1 MPAVLVQHWV
11 ARASFDACSGKV
23 VPRETGFGIL
33 AVTLSGENNLIM
45 EGFMSRRSHCHG
57 SVLRRTRTAAVA
69 LGLGA
74 GLVGGTAILAAT
86 PASAIPIPPSTSSC
100 TYNGSPVGFPAS
112 NTAGTPVT
120 VNCTGL
126 PPNTLLIV
134 AQTSPL
140 AGVISPSSA
149 ATREAD
155 LNTGVAVTTSA
166 TGTLSATIT
175 VTATGGS
182 PGFSALDKKAVCPP
196 TQAQVNAGLTNCVVT
211 VADLATTTG
220 LNFGNIIYPTQPTP
234 HRPTL
239 ALTPSHIGKGGGT
252 LTASD
257 KAGACPTP
265 VKARSRCWW
274 GAALTGAPNAAAGVP
289 GFTVPIHGKPASNTL
304 AASPAVYCS
313 QGATAAACAGLP
325 VGTLIGPHL
334 SGTIAYPRSGTVG
347 QHEVVALEP
356 NTTPDPGNGPSNTVR
371 ARAFVCVTSPSPTQC

>member
-1 MPAVLVQHWV
+1 MPL
-11 ARASFDACSGKV
+11 
-23 VPRETGFGIL
+23 
-33 AVTLSGENNLIM
+33 
-45 EGFMSRRSHCHG
+45 RSHCHG
-57 SVLRRTRTAAVA
+57 SVLRRARAVTGA
-69 LGLGA
+69 LALGA
-74 GLVGGTAILAAT
+74 GLLGGTAVLAA
-86 PASAIPIPPSTSSC
+86 PSASAIPIPPSTSSC
-100 TYNGSPVGFPAS
+100 TYNGSPLGFAAS
-112 NTAGTPVT
+112 NTTGTPVT
-120 VNCTGL
+120 VDCTGL

-149 ATREAD
+149 ATQEAD
-155 LNTGVAVTTSA
+155 LNTATAVTTSA

-220 LNFGNIIYPTQPTP
+220 LNFGNIIYGTQPSP

-239 ALTPSHIGKGGGT
+239 VLTPSQIGKAGGT

-289 GFTVPIHGKPASNTL
+289 GFTVPIHAKPASNTL
-304 AASPAVYCS
+304 AATPAVYCFK
-313 QGATAAACAGLP
+313 QATAAACAGLP

-334 SGTIAYPRSGTVG
+334 SGTITLPRLGPVLH
-347 QHEVVALEP
+347 QEVVALEP

-371 ARAFVCVTSPSPTQC
+371 AVTFVCVTSATHAC

>member
-1 MPAVLVQHWV
+1 
-11 ARASFDACSGKV
+11 
-23 VPRETGFGIL
+23 
-33 AVTLSGENNLIM
+33 
-45 EGFMSRRSHCHG
+45 MSRRSHCHG
-57 SVLRRTRTAAVA
+57 SVLRRARTVTGA
-69 LGLGA
+69 LVLGA
-74 GLVGGTAILAAT
+74 GLLGGTAIMAAT

-100 TYNGSPVGFPAS
+100 TYNGSPVAFGAS
-112 NTAGTPVT
+112 NTTGTPVT
-120 VNCTGL
+120 VSCTGL
-126 PPNTLLIV
+126 PANTLLIV

-149 ATREAD
+149 ATSEAD
-155 LNTGVAVTTSA
+155 LSTGTAVTTSA
-166 TGTLSATIT
+166 TGTLTATIT

-220 LNFGNIIYPTQPTP
+220 LNFGNIIYGTQPTP

-239 ALTPSHIGKGGGT
+239 ALTPSSIGRAGGT

-265 VKARSRCWW
+265 VKAKSRCWW

-289 GFTVPIHGKPASNTL
+289 GFITPIHSLPASNTL
-304 AASPAVYCS
+304 AATPAVYCFKS
-313 QGATAAACAGLP
+313 ATAPACAGLP

-334 SGTIAYPRSGTVG
+334 SGTITLPRLGPVDK
-347 QHEVVALEP
+347 QEVVALEP

-371 ARAFVCVTSPSPTQC
+371 ARTFVCVTSATNTC

>member
-1 MPAVLVQHWV
+1 
-11 ARASFDACSGKV
+11 
-23 VPRETGFGIL
+23 
-33 AVTLSGENNLIM
+33 
-45 EGFMSRRSHCHG
+45 MSLRSHCRG
-57 SVLRRTRTAAVA
+57 SVLRQARAVTGTLA
-69 LGLGA
+69 LGA
-74 GLVGGTAILAAT
+74 GLLGGTAMLAAT
-86 PASAIPIPPSTSSC
+86 PASAIPIPPSTSTC
-100 TYNGSPVGFPAS
+100 TYNGSPVAFGAS

-149 ATREAD
+149 ATQEAD
-155 LNTGVAVTTSA
+155 LSTGTAVTTDASGNL
-166 TGTLSATIT
+166 TATIT

-182 PGFSALDKKAVCPP
+182 PAFSALDKKAVCPP

-211 VADLATTTG
+211 VADLSTTTG
-220 LNFGNIIYPTQPTP
+220 LNFGNIIYGTQPTP

-265 VKARSRCWW
+265 VKATSRCWW

-304 AASPAVYCS
+304 AASPAVYCFK
-313 QGATAAACAGLP
+313 GATAAACAGLP

-334 SGTIAYPRSGTVG
+334 SGTIAYPRSATVG
-347 QHEVVALEP
+347 SHEVVALEP

-371 ARAFVCVTSPSPTQC
+371 ARAFVCVTSPTFPSC

>member
-1 MPAVLVQHWV
+1 
-11 ARASFDACSGKV
+11 
-23 VPRETGFGIL
+23 
-33 AVTLSGENNLIM
+33 
-45 EGFMSRRSHCHG
+45 MSRPSHCRG
-57 SVLRRTRTAAVA
+57 SVLRRACAAAGA

-74 GLVGGTAILAAT
+74 GLLGVTAILAAT

-100 TYNGSPVGFPAS
+100 TYNGSPVAFGAS
-112 NTAGTPVT
+112 NTTGTPVT

-126 PPNTLLIV
+126 PANTLLIV

-140 AGVISPSSA
+140 AGVISPASA
-149 ATREAD
+149 ATQEAD
-155 LNTGVAVTTSA
+155 LSTGTAVTTSA
-166 TGTLSATIT
+166 TGTLSVTIT

-234 HRPTL
+234 HRPTMV
-239 ALTPSHIGKGGGT
+239 LTPSQIGKGGGT

-265 VKARSRCWW
+265 VKAKSRCWW
-274 GAALTGAPNAAAGVP
+274 GAALTGAPNPAAGVP
-289 GFTVPIHGKPASNTL
+289 GFITPIHSLPASNTL
-304 AASPAVYCS
+304 AASSPIYCFK
-313 QGATAAACAGLP
+313 GATAAACGGLP

-334 SGTIAYPRSGTVG
+334 SGTITLPRLGSVDR
-347 QHEVVALEP
+347 QEVVALEP

-371 ARAFVCVTSPSPTQC
+371 AVTFVCVTTPTHAC

>member
-1 MPAVLVQHWV
+1 
-11 ARASFDACSGKV
+11 
-23 VPRETGFGIL
+23 
-33 AVTLSGENNLIM
+33 
-45 EGFMSRRSHCHG
+45 MSRRGHCHG
-57 SVLRRTRTAAVA
+57 SVLRRARAAAGVLA
-69 LGLGA
+69 LGA
-74 GLVGGTAILAAT
+74 GLLGGTAILAAT

-100 TYNGSPVGFPAS
+100 TYNGSPVAFAAS
-112 NTAGTPVT
+112 NTTGTPVT

-126 PPNTLLIV
+126 PANTLLIV

-140 AGVISPSSA
+140 AGVISPTSA
-149 ATREAD
+149 ATQEAD
-155 LNTGVAVTTSA
+155 LATGMAVITSA

-196 TQAQVNAGLTNCVVT
+196 TQAQVNDGLNNCVVT

-220 LNFGNIIYPTQPTP
+220 LNFGNIIYGTQPTP

-252 LTASD
+252 LTVSD

-274 GAALTGAPNAAAGVP
+274 GSALTGAPNAAAGVP

-304 AASPAVYCS
+304 AASPAVYCFT
-313 QGATAAACAGLP
+313 GATAAACAGLP

-334 SGTIAYPRSGTVG
+334 SGTITVSRVFIAG
-347 QHEVVALEP
+347 IHEVIALEP

-371 ARAFVCVTSPSPTQC
+371 AV

>member
-1 MPAVLVQHWV
+1 
-11 ARASFDACSGKV
+11 
-23 VPRETGFGIL
+23 
-33 AVTLSGENNLIM
+33 
-45 EGFMSRRSHCHG
+45 MSRRSHCHRN
-57 SVLRRTRTAAVA
+57 VRRRARAVA
-69 LGLGA
+69 GVLALG
-74 GLVGGTAILAAT
+74 GLLGGTAIMAAT

-100 TYNGSPVGFPAS
+100 TYNGSPVGFAAS
-112 NTAGTPVT
+112 NTAGTPVK
-120 VNCTGL
+120 VACTGL
-126 PPNTLLIV
+126 PANTLLIV

-149 ATREAD
+149 ATSEAD
-155 LNTGVAVTTSA
+155 LSTGKAVTTSA

-220 LNFGNIIYPTQPTP
+220 LNFGNIIYGTQPTP

-239 ALTPSHIGKGGGT
+239 VLTPSHISRAGGT

-265 VKARSRCWW
+265 VKAKSRCWW

-289 GFTVPIHGKPASNTL
+289 GFITPIHSQPASNTL
-304 AASPAVYCS
+304 AASPAVYCFKS
-313 QGATAAACAGLP
+313 ATAPACAGLP

-334 SGTIAYPRSGTVG
+334 SGTITLPRLGPVEH
-347 QHEVVALEP
+347 QEVVALEP
-356 NTTPDPGNGPSNTVR
+356 NTTPDPGNGPGNTVR
-371 ARAFVCVTSPSPTQC
+371 ARTFVCVTSPTNTC